1 MKYPPSITI
10 AGVALQCE
18 FTSTGNAVVLDDV
31 RINWGRESLYSP
43 TNPSDITLTL
53 LDPTGV
59 YASSPNLFGQ
69 ELILSTPLG
78 VLFKGRV
85 DGITMTPV
93 EIGDDPETQTR
104 EMWQVE
110 ITATDVIAA
119 LGRLII
125 PGPGPLGTYIAADYI
140 QQYGQNMWPY
150 DNTQNRLQAVENAI
164 KALGVPLDIEARDF
178 AQAAPAGKTWS
189 VWYKETDISMGDDA
203 YTHVQR
209 VQARG
214 DEFFTANYLPY
225 KDTLSIN
232 RWALPAS
239 LELAYA
245 NSIISVVASAASG
258 AHIIDCGTVYM
269 ADDGAVTA
277 SVEHNIAALEIAEYM
292 RKIITIT
299 QAGGTTG
306 QVVTWQATS
315 QISGV
320 ATPGGGSA
328 RYQSPAMLALS
339 TTTAGDPSSSQSEKA
354 SDFAARLAP
363 LAAELN
369 GKILPPEFVFDI
381 EEFDYDAETVTDLM
395 ATWTR
400 PNVQPPAWAFP
411 GSRFEQLTGFGPF
424 FQIIGGELRF
434 QQGWTHTARFAPS
447 RGAAG
452 TLAINQLVTTD
463 PPLFSQYDLTIS
475 LATLGIVT
483 KGI

>member
-1 MKYPPSITI
+1 MKYPPTITI
-10 AGVALQCE
+10 AGVEMQCA
-18 FTSTGNAVVLDDV
+18 FTPTGNAVVLDDV

-53 LDPTGV
+53 LDPTGA
-59 YASSPNLFGQ
+59 YASSPALFGQ
-69 ELILSTPLG
+69 ELILSTSRG
-78 VLFKGRV
+78 VLFKGRI
-85 DGITMTPV
+85 DGVTMAPV
-93 EIGDDPETQTR
+93 EIGPDPETLTR
-104 EMWQVE
+104 SMWQVE

-119 LGRLII
+119 LGKLIV
-125 PGPGPLGTYIAADYI
+125 PGPGPLGTTIAADYI
-140 QQYGQNMWPY
+140 QQYGQNMFPS

-164 KALGVPLDIEARDF
+164 KAAGVNLEIEARDF
-178 AQAAPAGKTWS
+178 AQAAPSGKTWS
-189 VWYKETDISMGDDA
+189 LWYKEIDISMGDDA
-203 YTHVQR
+203 YTHIQR

-232 RWALPAS
+232 RWALASS

-245 NSIISVVASAASG
+245 SSTISVVAAASSG
-258 AHIIDCGTVYM
+258 AHVIDCGTVYL
-269 ADDGAVTA
+269 ADDGAVSA
-277 SVEHNIAALEIAEYM
+277 AVEHNIAALEISEFI
-292 RKIITIT
+292 RKIITVT

-306 QVVTWQATS
+306 QVVTWQGAPQQS
-315 QISGV
+315 AV

-328 RYQSPAMLALS
+328 RYASAAQLALY
-339 TTTAGDPSSSQSEKA
+339 TTTVGDPNSSTSEKA

-369 GKILPPEFVFDI
+369 GKLVPPQFVFDI
-381 EEFDYDAETVTDLM
+381 EENEYDADTLTDLM

-411 GSRFEQLTGFGPF
+411 GSRYEQLTGFGPM
-424 FQIIGGELRF
+424 FQLIGGELRF

-447 RGAAG
+447 RGVAG
-452 TLAINQLVTTD
+452 SLNINQLVTTD
-463 PPLFSQYDLTIS
+463 PPLFSQYEGTIS

>member
-1 MKYPPSITI
+1 M
-10 AGVALQCE
+10 LCE

-31 RINWGRESLYSP
+31 RINWGRDSLYSP
-43 TNPSDITLTL
+43 TNPSDITITL
-53 LDPTGV
+53 LDPTGI

-69 ELILSTPLG
+69 ELILSTSLG
-78 VLFKGRV
+78 VLFKGRI

-93 EIGDDPETQTR
+93 EIGDDPETLVR

-119 LGRLII
+119 LGKLII
-125 PGPGPLGTYIAADYI
+125 PGPGPLGTMIAADYI
-140 QQYGQNMWPY
+140 QQYGQNMFPN
-150 DNTQNRLQAVENAI
+150 DNTQNRLQAIENAI
-164 KALGVPLDIEARDF
+164 KAAGVNLEIEARDF

-189 VWYKETDISMGDDA
+189 LWYKEISIAMGDDA
-203 YTHVQR
+203 YTHIQR

-225 KDTLSIN
+225 KDTLGIN

-239 LELAYA
+239 LELKYA

-258 AHIIDCGTVYM
+258 AHIIDCGTVYL
-269 ADDGAVTA
+269 ADEGAVTA
-277 SVEHNIAALEIAEYM
+277 SVEHNIAALEISEYM
-292 RKIITIT
+292 SKVVTVT

-306 QVVTWQATS
+306 QVVTWSESKQQSA
-315 QISGV
+315 V
-320 ATPGGGSA
+320 PTPGGGSA
-328 RYQSPAMLALS
+328 RYQSPAMLALQ
-339 TTTAGDPSSSQSEKA
+339 TTAAGDPNSSVSEKA

-381 EEFDYDAETVTDLM
+381 EANNYDASTLADLM

-411 GSRFEQLTGFGPF
+411 GSRYEQLSGFGPF

-452 TLAINQLVTTD
+452 ALAINQLVTTD
-463 PPLFSQYDLTIS
+463 PPLFSQYADTIS